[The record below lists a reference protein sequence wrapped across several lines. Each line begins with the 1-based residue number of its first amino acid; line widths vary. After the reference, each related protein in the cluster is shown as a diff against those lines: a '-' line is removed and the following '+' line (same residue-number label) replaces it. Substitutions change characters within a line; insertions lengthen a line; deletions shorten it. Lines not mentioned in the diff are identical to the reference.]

1 MKKQGRLRFAIKAPA
16 KKRLRKNK
24 LGYSASKGQSPSAK
38 EDTVGGGVQMNAL
51 SGGDVEESLRKIKR
65 VGYFE
70 DRLENCEY

>member
-16 KKRLRKNK
+16 KKQLRKNK
-24 LGYSASKGQSPSAK
+24 SGYSASKGQSPSAK
-38 EDTVGGGVQMNAL
+38 DDTVGGVNAL
-51 SGGDVEESLRKIKR
+51 SGGDVEESLRRIKR